1 MVQYRANPQGE
12 VLFGEGYSGTIFSYS
27 EEKINEVMSIGTPAA
42 YSQVMEV
49 FTEAYG
55 AMMGCGA
62 CSRYF
67 NQHDYEAR
75 SLVISLRDNVAVC
88 PTHYSIQHGGCSGMS
103 GYWNFDASVDG
114 ESWVTIHKARDCTSG
129 RCFANSD
136 DEIEEYMMIL
146 DEARKQVG
154 KKNRKEAVCEYM
166 EQNHRYTF
174 KVDNSGDFYTHFRF
188 MSVEVLDGRE
198 YDCLHAFGFE
208 VYGKVYEEWGD
219 QSGGDTGRIEK
230 LEAQIDE
237 LEAQN
242 DKLQAHNKA
251 LESRVEY
258 LERKCEGA

>member
-1 MVQYRANPQGE
+1 MAGYKKGSAATYVNPFNSGAVAIPTLVNKEKREYSTAEEDKALMVQYRANPQGE

-188 MSVEVLDGRE
+188 
-198 YDCLHAFGFE
+198 
-208 VYGKVYEEWGD
+208 YE
-219 QSGGDTGRIEK
+219 
-230 LEAQIDE
+230 
-237 LEAQN
+237 
-242 DKLQAHNKA
+242 
-251 LESRVEY
+251 
-258 LERKCEGA
+258 C

>member
-1 MVQYRANPQGE
+1 
-12 VLFGEGYSGTIFSYS
+12 
-27 EEKINEVMSIGTPAA
+27 MSIGTPAA

-67 NQHDYEAR
+67 NQDDYEAR

-188 MSVEVLDGRE
+188 
-198 YDCLHAFGFE
+198 
-208 VYGKVYEEWGD
+208 YE
-219 QSGGDTGRIEK
+219 
-230 LEAQIDE
+230 
-237 LEAQN
+237 
-242 DKLQAHNKA
+242 
-251 LESRVEY
+251 
-258 LERKCEGA
+258 C